1 MKAAEMK
8 ERPASGGRRRDAG
21 AIGKPSPGF
30 FCEMSR
36 PGAFALLLGRQLTPA
51 VHCGLVVR
59 PIAQQ
64 RTGEGQPWA
73 CGMDLGQRHTAGSTG
88 PAAKTLFCCPPA
100 GQLSLIPACAL

>member
-1 MKAAEMK
+1 
-8 ERPASGGRRRDAG
+8 
-21 AIGKPSPGF
+21 
-30 FCEMSR
+30 MSR

-73 CGMDLGQRHTAGSTG
+73 CGMDLGQRHTAGSSG
-88 PAAKTLFCCPPA
+88 PAAKTLFLLPGSRTAHTGFMAPDGA
-100 GQLSLIPACAL
+100 VKYKKSQEDLNYAKEENR